1 MNNGSVGAELLDRIV
16 RLNRWVTHHASWA
29 MPLAQARVLS
39 QLSTLGPSRI
49 GDLARA
55 EHCSQPTLTTLVHRL
70 QAQGLVHRTPD
81 PEDARATRI
90 ALTLQGLRM
99 LAEMRQERAR
109 VVESLIVQLNPAQ
122 QQSLEHALQAL
133 SGLLDAAYRKTASE
147 ANLDQSSP
155 GQPAPGQP
163 ASSQSTSGQP
173 ASSQSTSG
181 QPASG
186 QPASGQPA
194 SGQSTSGQPTT
205 GQPTTG
211 QPPVSQP
218 CVRGR
223 PVSPTQ
229 AGRARAGQ
237 VRITKETQTS

>member
-133 SGLLDAAYRKTASE
+133 SGLLDAAYRQTASE
-147 ANLDQSSP
+147 ASLDQP
-155 GQPAPGQP
+155 
-163 ASSQSTSGQP
+163 
-173 ASSQSTSG
+173 
-181 QPASG
+181 
-186 QPASGQPA
+186 
-194 SGQSTSGQPTT
+194 TSGQPTT
-205 GQPTTG
+205 GRPTAG

-218 CVRGR
+218 PLRRR
-223 PVSPTQ
+223 PVSPTP
-229 AGRARAGQ
+229 AGRARVGQ
-237 VRITKETQTS
+237 ARITKETQTS